1 MVEDERLQSLNDKPA
16 NADGAYV
23 LYWMQASMR
32 TRYNHALAEAVAR
45 AEKLEKPV
53 VVGFGVMDDYPE
65 ANARHYAFMLQ
76 GLADVAANLK
86 DKGIR
91 FVLRHGHP
99 ADVAL
104 ELAKDACL
112 VICDRGYTAHQKAWR
127 DTVGEKAGVQAIQV
141 ESDIVV
147 PVETASDKLE
157 SAARTIRRKIND
169 RRDDFIQEMR
179 IPSPSKSSL
188 TLGGLDGLDASD
200 WEGVLDK
207 LKLDRAVKPVIDF
220 TGGEEAGQRLL
231 NTFIDDNLE
240 DYADRR
246 SVPHD
251 GAASRLSPYL
261 HFGNLSPVEI
271 ALKCKDAIAPQSEGL
286 KSFLEEMI
294 VRRELSINFVNY
306 CPDYDKYSGA
316 VPDWAQT
323 TLKAHRPDD
332 RPHIYTREEMEAAD
346 THDDIWNAAM
356 TEMVERGYLN
366 NHVRMYWVK
375 RIMDWTNTPEYAH
388 ETALYL
394 NNKYFLDGRD
404 PNSFSNIAWAFGRH
418 DRPFQERAVIGKVR
432 PFTDAALKRRFDVK
446 AYVTRVRDGDL
457 FS

>member
-1 MVEDERLQSLNDKPA
+1 MIEDARLKDLNDA
-16 NADGAYV
+16 AIERDARYV

-45 AEKLEKPV
+45 ANKLEKPLV
-53 VVGFGVMDDYPE
+53 VCFGVMDDYPE

-76 GLADVAANLK
+76 GLADVQANLK
-86 DKGIR
+86 DKDIK
-91 FVLRHGHP
+91 FVLRHGNP

-104 ELAKDACL
+104 ELAGDACI
-112 VICDRGYTAHQKAWR
+112 VVCDRGYTRHQRQWRNKVAQKAGR
-127 DTVGEKAGVQAIQV
+127 KVIQV

-169 RRDDFIQEMR
+169 RRENFLNEVRVPRPD
-179 IPSPSKSSL
+179 KSSL
-188 TLGGLDGLDASD
+188 SLPGLDGLDAGG
-200 WEGVLDK
+200 WEGVLDT
-207 LKLDRAVKPVIDF
+207 LKLDRSVKPVGGF
-220 TGGEEAGQRLL
+220 KGGEDEAQRRLKH
-231 NTFIDDNLE
+231 FIEEKLE
-240 DYADRR
+240 AYEDRR
-246 SVPHD
+246 SVPHE

-261 HFGNLSPVEI
+261 HFGMISPVEI
-271 ALKCKDAIAPQSEGL
+271 ALKCQNALSAQSAGL
-286 KSFLEEMI
+286 KSFLEEMV
-294 VRRELSINFVNY
+294 VRRELSINFVYY
-306 CPDYDKYSGA
+306 CDGYDSYSGA

-323 TLKAHRPDD
+323 TLNAHKNDARPAL
-332 RPHIYTREEMEAAD
+332 YTRDRMESAETGD
-346 THDDIWNAAM
+346 PIWNACM
-356 TEMVERGYLN
+356 TEMRERGYLN
-366 NHVRMYWVK
+366 NHLRMYWVK
-375 RIMDWTNTPEYAH
+375 RILDWTNTPQYAH

-446 AYVTRVRDGDL
+446 AYVKRVEGGDL
-457 FS
+457 FD